1 MVAILEVIYD
11 IIKALKLLRSLF
23 MKKLITT
30 ILLTLSMILL
40 VACGSTTKTQEKNI
54 VGTWENKDGY
64 IELYND
70 KTAHT
75 YIDENPLE
83 GHWSI
88 KDNYVYIERE
98 NTPYNLKAKL
108 SDDNFSSLEFERVN
122 KKSGE
127 TTSSS
132 IFTKK

>member
-11 IIKALKLLRSLF
+11 IIKALKLRSLF

-30 ILLTLSMILL
+30 VLLTLSMILL

-70 KTAHT
+70 KKAHT
-75 YIDENPLE
+75 YIDKNPLE

-108 SDDNFSSLEFERVN
+108 SNDNSSSLEFERVD
-122 KKSGE
+122 KESGE